1 MPWKEKGL
9 ETMRKEF
16 VERVLAQEKSKSALC
31 REYGISRPTGDKWI
45 SRYLEGTSLADLK
58 RAPKT
63 RPNKTDPEIEKKI
76 VEYRERYPAIG
87 AVKMHRMMEDA
98 HYTDLPSPRT
108 FNAIFKRNGLITKE
122 ASEAATP
129 HEHFEKSY
137 PNEMWQADFKGHF
150 AMANGVRCH
159 PLNIIDDYSRMNIC
173 CEPLLSET
181 FAEIKPCMERIFQ
194 EYGMPFSFLCDNG
207 NPWGTQQSTGFTSF
221 EVWLMELGILT
232 MHGRILHPQ
241 TQGKEE
247 RFNGSFTRECL
258 KYHKIRDQED
268 AAHIFSEYREFYN
281 HVRPHMSLNLEV
293 PASRYTPSNRQF
305 PTRIAQWEYPNELS
319 VRNVK
324 SSGYITIRG
333 QGYFL
338 SEAFGDKQIAFR
350 ESSKGAHLI
359 NLYFRQFR
367 IGQIDVEKRAFTF
380 KRAYLIE
387 GDPRERARDQ

>member
-1 MPWKEKGL
+1 MPWKEQRL
-9 ETMRKEF
+9 ETMREEF
-16 VERVLAQEKSKSALC
+16 VKRVIAHEKSKSALC

-45 SRYLEGTSLADLK
+45 PRYLSGEKMKDLS
-58 RAPKT
+58 RAPKN

-76 VEYRERYPAIG
+76 VEYREKYPAIG
-87 AVKMHRMMEDA
+87 AVKMRCIMENE
-98 HYTDLPSPRT
+98 HYTSLPSART
-108 FNAIFKRNGLITKE
+108 FNEIFKRNGLITKE

-129 HEHFEKSY
+129 YERFEKSY

-150 AMANGVRCH
+150 AMENGVRCH
-159 PLNIIDDYSRMNIC
+159 PLNIIDDHSRMNIC

-181 FAEIKPCMERIFQ
+181 VVEIKPCIVRIFQ

-247 RFNGSFTRECL
+247 RFNRSFTRECL
-258 KYHKIRDQED
+258 KYHKIHDQAD
-268 AAHIFSEYREFYN
+268 AVRIFSEYRQFYN
-281 HVRPHMSLNLEV
+281 NVRPHMALNLDV
-293 PASRYTPSNRQF
+293 PASRY
-305 PTRIAQWEYPNELS
+305 EPNERQYPTKIFEWDYSNDLT
-319 VRNVK
+319 VHNVK
-324 SSGYITIRG
+324 STGYITIKG

-338 SEAFGDKQIAFR
+338 SEAFGNKQIAFR

-367 IGQIDVEKRAFTF
+367 IGQIDIEKRVFTF
-380 KRAYLIE
+380 KKAYLID
-387 GDPRERARDQ
+387 GDPRFHAPDQ